1 MTKQALL
8 QHLLEPPH
16 SDHQATFGWHFF
28 CPLQTEKNRVSE
40 MRNVPRQPI

>member
-1 MTKQALL
+1 MTKQAPP

-28 CPLQTEKNRVSE
+28 AHSK
-40 MRNVPRQPI
+40 PRKTAYLK

>member
-16 SDHQATFGWHFF
+16 SDQQATFGWHFF
-28 CPLQTEKNRVSE
+28 AHQKLRKTAYLK
-40 MRNVPRQPI
+40 

>member
-1 MTKQALL
+1 MTKQAQP

-28 CPLQTEKNRVSE
+28 AHSKLRKTAYLK
-40 MRNVPRQPI
+40 

>member
-28 CPLQTEKNRVSE
+28 ALSKLRKTAYLK
-40 MRNVPRQPI
+40 